1 MQISAVSFS
10 NSPRGA
16 ALRGRRQTL
25 FPKRA
30 WTKRG
35 RRGDTPLLHFPQV
48 PQQRFPR
55 YVGAAAPSSLWAP
68 PPSAGQWCTLPPRRG
83 DPCGR
88 PHLCRYLVHFCT
100 SVYFFDRRRTA
111 AAPDCSGPFLLHFF
125 ATRDVVCN
133 GRVLSGWFQGEH
145 RQRSQKQY
153 ACRHRYP
160 GQPVFLHQRAVFL
173 PVLGLDCR
181 PYPSAAVPQ
190 HPCRRGRQYQTVYH
204 RLLPFFRQRQSVQI
218 APPPLPV

>member
-1 MQISAVSFS
+1 MHPRHSGKTVIDRKRTAAALGCSGPWLVEIFKQIISNCMQHPART
-10 NSPRGA
+10 RGA
-16 ALRGRRQTL
+16 QCAPPTGYLG
-25 FPKRA
+25 
-30 WTKRG
+30 
-35 RRGDTPLLHFPQV
+35 H
-48 PQQRFPR
+48 
-55 YVGAAAPSSLWAP
+55 PSSPGRSSCA
-68 PPSAGQWCTLPPRRG
+68 PPRRG

-111 AAPDCSGPFLLHFF
+111 AAPGCTGPFLLHFF

-145 RQRSQKQY
+145 RQRGQKQY